1 MPDFEGAASEAVNS
15 RHEYNERTTDIED
28 INKKIVDIDKLD
40 DSELSPAGKS
50 RLKKILKAN
59 KAQYQNELN
68 EIAKKHTEHVKTLKK
83 SIVEEL
89 NSDPEVQKQM
99 GRNIKVSE
107 IDFDKYSEN
116 DIDSKSAQY
125 HFNEL
130 VNKIT
135 SKLND
140 RMKKEVFKKIDY
152 KEPGFLSRL
161 WEKMPSDKTLE
172 KVLNA
177 AIALSI
183 VGDLTEG
190 IIAATDKKDIDAII
204 KSYNGCYQVDST
216 TGDLIAGPCNCAFDF
231 SNDDGVGTCSDKIV
245 LSTKNTDLKKLI
257 TDNKPSFCT
266 RLPNNMVVPCKYASN
281 ACAAYQSGNPLSGS
295 CTVGQCKN
303 PSGEN
308 DPNSGKW
315 QDDLSNNNIEGIP
328 VCISTSQYVM
338 ELFDLNDQSVDWVPT
353 PTPPLI
359 IIITIIGI
367 LMILL
372 TVLWYI
378 LFLIRQ
384 ERKMGK
390 K

>member
-1 MPDFEGAASEAVNS
+1 MLDFEGASEAVNS
-15 RHEYNERTTDIED
+15 RHVYNERTED
-28 INKKIVDIDKLD
+28 IKEINTKIDDIDNSD
-40 DSELSPAGKS
+40 DPDLSPADKT
-50 RLKKILKAN
+50 RLKKNLEASKT
-59 KAQYQNELN
+59 QYQNELN

-83 SIVEEL
+83 SIVEKL
-89 NSDPEVQKQM
+89 NSDPEVLKKM

-107 IDFDKYSEN
+107 IDFDKYSEKN
-116 DIDSKSAQY
+116 IDPKSAQF
-125 HFNEL
+125 HFNKL
-130 VNKIT
+130 VDKTT
-135 SKLND
+135 SELND
-140 RMKKEVFKKIDY
+140 RMKKVFDGEKIDY
-152 KEPGFLSRL
+152 KEPGYLSRL
-161 WEKMPSDKTLE
+161 GKFMTDKSPEGL
-172 KVLNA
+172 LNK
-177 AIALSI
+177 AILLSI
-183 VGDLTEG
+183 AGDVTEA

-204 KSYNGCYQVDST
+204 KSYNGCYQVDIT

-231 SNDDGVGTCSDKIV
+231 SNDDHGVGTCSDKIV

-378 LFLIRQ
+378 IFLIRQ

>member
-1 MPDFEGAASEAVNS
+1 MLDFEGASEAVNS
-15 RHEYNERTTDIED
+15 RHEYNERTED
-28 INKKIVDIDKLD
+28 IKEINTKIDDIDNSD
-40 DSELSPAGKS
+40 DPDLSPADKT
-50 RLKKILKAN
+50 RLKKNLEASKT
-59 KAQYQNELN
+59 QYQNELN

-83 SIVEEL
+83 SIVEKL
-89 NSDPEVQKQM
+89 NSDPEVLKKM

-107 IDFDKYSEN
+107 IDFDKYSEKN
-116 DIDSKSAQY
+116 IDPKSAQF
-125 HFNEL
+125 HFNKL
-130 VNKIT
+130 VDKTT
-135 SKLND
+135 SELND
-140 RMKKEVFKKIDY
+140 RMKKVFDGEKIDY
-152 KEPGFLSRL
+152 KEPGYLSRL
-161 WEKMPSDKTLE
+161 GKFMTDKSPEGL
-172 KVLNA
+172 LNK
-177 AIALSI
+177 AILLSI
-183 VGDLTEG
+183 AGDVTEA

-204 KSYNGCYQVDST
+204 KSYNGCYQVDIT

-231 SNDDGVGTCSDKIV
+231 SNDDHGVGTCSDKIV

-378 LFLIRQ
+378 IFLIRQ

>member
-1 MPDFEGAASEAVNS
+1 MLDFEGASEAVNS
-15 RHEYNERTTDIED
+15 RHEYNERTED
-28 INKKIVDIDKLD
+28 IKEINTKIDDIDNSD
-40 DSELSPAGKS
+40 DPDLSPADKT
-50 RLKKILKAN
+50 RLKKNLEASKT
-59 KAQYQNELN
+59 QYQNELN

-83 SIVEEL
+83 SIVEKL
-89 NSDPEVQKQM
+89 NSDPEVLKKM

-107 IDFDKYSEN
+107 IDFDKYSEKN
-116 DIDSKSAQY
+116 IDPKSAQF
-125 HFNEL
+125 HFNKL
-130 VNKIT
+130 VDKTT
-135 SKLND
+135 SELND
-140 RMKKEVFKKIDY
+140 RMKKVFDGEKIDY
-152 KEPGFLSRL
+152 KEPGYLSRL
-161 WEKMPSDKTLE
+161 GKFMTDKSPEGL
-172 KVLNA
+172 LNK
-177 AIALSI
+177 AILLSI

-378 LFLIRQ
+378 IFLIRQ